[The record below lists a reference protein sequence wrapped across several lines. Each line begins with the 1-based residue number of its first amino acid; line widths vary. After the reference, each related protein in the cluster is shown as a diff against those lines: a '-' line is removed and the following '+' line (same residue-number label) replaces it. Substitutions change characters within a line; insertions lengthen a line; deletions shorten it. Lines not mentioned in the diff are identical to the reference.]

1 MARVDHKSLFDH
13 VVKCTSVSEP
23 GDVKDVMFI
32 KEVVLYVRLGFLAPT
47 FQGISFGRRYYRGK
61 FMEKKQSPR
70 KADQSNPKLGRSGRH
85 TSLILW
91 PRLLRPRA
99 RTRLHSHRN

>member
-61 FMEKKQSPR
+61 FMEKNSPPGKQTN
-70 KADQSNPKLGRSGRH
+70 QIRS
-85 TSLILW
+85 
-91 PRLLRPRA
+91 
-99 RTRLHSHRN
+99 

>member
-47 FQGISFGRRYYRGK
+47 FQGISFGR
-61 FMEKKQSPR
+61 
-70 KADQSNPKLGRSGRH
+70 
-85 TSLILW
+85 
-91 PRLLRPRA
+91 
-99 RTRLHSHRN
+99 